1 MRELRHSSKLYTAY
15 KVRVQANQALL
26 TTEGGGAAPT
36 LLAAAV
42 ALQSVAGEFAG
53 TLAGARCRQLAT
65 LVESLSRLAAWR
77 DAIRSAEL
85 DADRHVRAARMLA
98 REVTAE
104 LAQSPGPDPVAA
116 AAARILRV
124 SDFDEISSLA
134 AVILAIPLPL
144 PLFVEKEAR
153 FPIPPAEASE
163 NKSISVAFA
172 SFELDGARFEDPHTI
187 EPELVHDLKVEA
199 RISRWPEGADR
210 LVLEPLSVEPAG
222 TYEVPTF
229 ALDRPAEESAPVL
242 SATGR
247 LLIRNPL
254 SLFARPLEFKYRA
267 RFEPFRSDISVFVQ
281 GQRALRV
288 RCFDP
293 VRSPQSGYV
302 QIDQALVALRD
313 QARRQPA
320 IKDRELHDFLLLL
333 TALGAIAG
341 QALQD
346 NLLPGTWAESDFQ
359 REVRRMLRSD
369 RRIGAELEEHPHSA
383 GGITDLSFRG
393 IRLELKVESSETVTA
408 DTVERYFQQTIQYVA
423 GSDRRLGALCVLDCS
438 EKTAAPG
445 SAANDLFL
453 HVADPPGSGL
463 PILIGVIIVRG
474 NLRKPSSY
482 SR

>member
-1 MRELRHSSKLYTAY
+1 MHELRRSDRLYTAY
-15 KVRVQANQALL
+15 KSRVQANQALL
-26 TTEGGGAAPT
+26 TAEGGAAAPA

-53 TLAGARCRQLAT
+53 TLAGKQYRRLAS
-65 LVESLSRLAAWR
+65 LVESLSHLAAWR
-77 DAIRSAEL
+77 EAIRSAEL

-104 LAQSPGPDPVAA
+104 LAQSPSPDPVAA
-116 AAARILRV
+116 AAARILSV
-124 SDFDEISSLA
+124 SDFDELSSLA

-144 PLFVEKEAR
+144 PLFVEKEPR
-153 FPIPPAEASE
+153 VPIPPAEAAD
-163 NKSISVAFA
+163 NTSISVAFA
-172 SFELDGARFEDPHTI
+172 SFELDGARFEDPHLI
-187 EPELVHDLKVEA
+187 EPEIVHDLKVEA
-199 RISRWPEGADR
+199 GISRWPEGADR

-222 TYEVPTF
+222 TYELPTF
-229 ALDRPAEESAPVL
+229 TLDRAAGGSAPVL

-267 RFEPFRSDISVFVQ
+267 RFEPFRSNTVFIQ
-281 GQRALRV
+281 GQHTLRV
-288 RCFDP
+288 QCFDP
-293 VRSPQSGYV
+293 LRSPQSGYA
-302 QIDQALVALRD
+302 QIDQRLVALRD

-320 IKDRELHDFLLLL
+320 IKDRELHNFLLLM

-346 NLLPGTWAESDFQ
+346 SLFPGSWPESDFQ

-369 RRIGAELEEHPHSA
+369 RRIGGELEEHPHAA

-393 IRLELKVESSETVTA
+393 IRLELKVESSDTVTA
-408 DTVERYFQQTIQYVA
+408 DTVQRYFQQTIQYVA
-423 GSDRRLGALCVLDCS
+423 GSDRRFGTLCVLDCS

-453 HVADPPGSGL
+453 HVADPPRSGL
-463 PILIGVIIVRG
+463 PILLGVVIVRG